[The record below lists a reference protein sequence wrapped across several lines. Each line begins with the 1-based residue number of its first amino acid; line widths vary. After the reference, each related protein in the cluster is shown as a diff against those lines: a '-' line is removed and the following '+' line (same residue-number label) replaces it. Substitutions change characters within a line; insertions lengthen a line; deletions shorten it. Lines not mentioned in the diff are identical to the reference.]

1 MSYQQALPKSVSV
14 YLKKKKNLHI
24 FLGKCLFI
32 TSKNKSII
40 KKIKIINK

>member
-1 MSYQQALPKSVSV
+1 MSYQQAFRKSVSV
-14 YLKKKKNLHI
+14 YLKKNLHI

-40 KKIKIINK
+40 KNNDNINK